1 MIPALFCRWTWPEF
15 SFICGAGYVDNS
27 EINVYYRYI
36 NYIIVTIDMI
46 TNLHKTDTK
55 RTTHLRNLTHFADG
69 LCCLSQE
76 HQLAMKWTQK
86 MRNTRPAN
94 RHGTAAKRNKACQW
108 IKEREILKIII
119 NTLARKWLD
128 QFFKFRTFC
137 EPHNKKHLEQVSRA
151 KFIAELQNILPLFII
166 SLNNKIAYC
175 VHN

>member
-1 MIPALFCRWTWPEF
+1 
-15 SFICGAGYVDNS
+15 
-27 EINVYYRYI
+27 
-36 NYIIVTIDMI
+36 MI

-55 RTTHLRNLTHFADG
+55 RTTHLRNLTHLADG

-137 EPHNKKHLEQVSRA
+137 EPRNKKHFIEQVSRA

-175 VHN
+175 VKAFL